1 MHTGRPSTSGTQ
13 GRRLVS
19 VIVPTRNRPETLGE
33 ALQSIAAQTYSPIEV
48 VVVNDGGRD
57 VQDVISRYSSKC
69 SLNYIPLEN
78 NKGRSAARN
87 IAIRAAR
94 GHYVAYLDDDDLFFP
109 DHLET
114 LVYCLESGGG
124 KVAYTDAFRAR
135 QQRPGGVLRDL
146 VALST
151 QASIKIALL
160 YCLNVLLPRRVV
172 GWLPEVTKRLAARR
186 QQEFLTLNECSLDLF
201 SRADGNTSW

>member
-1 MHTGRPSTSGTQ
+1 MP
-13 GRRLVS
+13 
-19 VIVPTRNRPETLGE
+19 
-33 ALQSIAAQTYSPIEV
+33 
-48 VVVNDGGRD
+48 
-57 VQDVISRYSSKC
+57 
-69 SLNYIPLEN
+69 IPLEN

-94 GHYVAYLDDDDLFFP
+94 GHYVAYLDADDLFSP

-114 LVYCLESGGG
+114 LVYCLESGAG

-135 QQRPGGVLRDL
+135 QQGPGGVLRDL

-151 QASIKIALL
+151 QASIKITLL

-186 QQEFLTLNECSLDLF
+186 QQQFLTLNECSLDF
-201 SRADGNTSW
+201 FHGQMEIPRGNPRHSLPAGLRLRRTLT